1 MKKSSP
7 NVCNR
12 IRYLCDFAILVALLL
27 HGDNSSVE
35 AAKSDPLCFCQD
47 QCSDCECRHIVSVS
61 QNTYN
66 NISILMGGWGWQEYI
81 ITPTHTL
88 SHPRKIFIVGRE
100 NHNSLI
106 GHNSRFN
113 SSSAAAMQKSVFS
126 HDDHGL
132 HISFKWEREERI
144 QHLASIIVI
153 TKMSPSLLAAEE
165 SFTRRRLKSS
175 PPLTY
180 GCLDKI

>member
-1 MKKSSP
+1 MW
-7 NVCNR
+7 
-12 IRYLCDFAILVALLL
+12 LCYSCRSTPPQR
-27 HGDNSSVE
+27 HNSSVE

-66 NISILMGGWGWQEYI
+66 NISTLMGGWGWQEYI
-81 ITPTHTL
+81 ITPTHTI
-88 SHPRKIFIVGRE
+88 SHPRKIFIVCRE

-113 SSSAAAMQKSVFS
+113 SSPAKECLFPWRPWSSYIIQMGPRRANPTL
-126 HDDHGL
+126 GL
-132 HISFKWEREERI
+132 HYRYNKDV
-144 QHLASIIVI
+144 AIVAGC
-153 TKMSPSLLAAEE
+153 KE

-175 PPLTY
+175 KTY